1 MSEVEEIMKSVSS
14 RDLVKVIDERW
25 ESLLEEVA
33 AKDREIAELRRQL
46 GLATL
51 MVELQERERQ
61 DILGES

>member
-25 ESLLEEVA
+25 ESLIEKVA

>member
-25 ESLLEEVA
+25 ESLLGKVA

>member
-25 ESLLEEVA
+25 ESLLEKVA

>member
-1 MSEVEEIMKSVSS
+1 MSEVEEIIKSVSS

-25 ESLLEEVA
+25 ESLLGKVA

>member
-1 MSEVEEIMKSVSS
+1 MKSVSS

-25 ESLLEEVA
+25 ESLIEKVV

-51 MVELQERERQ
+51 MVELLERERQ

>member
-1 MSEVEEIMKSVSS
+1 MSEVEEIIKSVSS

-25 ESLLEEVA
+25 ESLIEKVV

-51 MVELQERERQ
+51 MVELLERERQ

>member
-1 MSEVEEIMKSVSS
+1 MSEVEEIIKSVSS

-25 ESLLEEVA
+25 ESLLEKVA

-51 MVELQERERQ
+51 MVELLERERQ

>member
-25 ESLLEEVA
+25 ESLIEKVA

-51 MVELQERERQ
+51 MVELLERERQ